1 MEKRSITGRR
11 KEAICDPLP
20 FAADG
25 QPEDR
30 RKGAIMKKTSK
41 PSVVRKPA
49 PTKKKSPAK
58 ATKPKKTQGG
68 AGLAEVLTQLSRT
81 TEQLTEAADKLAEA
95 AARLSAVAEGQHE
108 STAAPERSTPD
119 EAPQEEPE
127 TADEAAQD
135 EYADRT
141 ERFR

>member
-1 MEKRSITGRR
+1 LAAGKRG
-11 KEAICDPLP
+11 
-20 FAADG
+20 G
-25 QPEDR
+25 
-30 RKGAIMKKTSK
+30 KGAIYEKNKQAECRQK
-41 PSVVRKPA
+41 A
-49 PTKKKSPAK
+49 GADKKSPAK

-108 STAAPERSTPD
+108 SAAAPERSTPD